1 MPLRSLF
8 YRIFPRFNPETK
20 QMELHEE
27 MCNLEIETYIKSLA
41 IETAVNLISSTLGLA
56 EFKTFDEGKEIRKDN
71 YYLFNVE
78 PNVNQNASRF
88 WRKVIHNL
96 VKTNDA
102 LVIMQDDGLFVA
114 DSFTKEPFAFK
125 ENIYKNLQIENY
137 QVRRIFNESE
147 VFYFALHSTEMK
159 KLIDGL
165 YRDYGILIE
174 YSKKHYR
181 TSNARRGILD
191 IPTNY
196 PQTEEYQNQLK
207 KLLDV
212 NMKTFFE
219 TEKGSVLP
227 LTGGL
232 KYTDLTNASYKNGS
246 DSRDIR
252 SLIDDVFDYVAIAFQ
267 IPPQMLKGNLAD
279 SDNSWNS
286 YLTHCIKPLAEL
298 LEKEINRKYFGK
310 KAYLEKTMLKVDTS
324 LIKAVDIKDLASAI
338 DVLTRNG
345 VNTLDDN
352 LRMLGREEVGG
363 ELGQKRFM
371 TLNLEDIENAKER
384 GRKED

>member
-1 MPLRSLF
+1 
-8 YRIFPRFNPETK
+8 
-20 QMELHEE
+20 
-27 MCNLEIETYIKSLA
+27 
-41 IETAVNLISSTLGLA
+41 
-56 EFKTFDEGKEIRKDN
+56 
-71 YYLFNVE
+71 
-78 PNVNQNASRF
+78 
-88 WRKVIHNL
+88 
-96 VKTNDA
+96 
-102 LVIMQDDGLFVA
+102 MQDDGLFVA

-137 QVRRIFNESE
+137 QMRRIFNESE

-181 TSNARRGILD
+181 TSNARRGVLD

-207 KLLDV
+207 KLLAV
-212 NMKTFFE
+212 NLTTFFE
-219 TEKGSVLP
+219 TEKASLLT

-232 KYTDLTNASYKNGS
+232 QYTDLTNASYKNGS

-252 SLIDDVFDYVAIAFQ
+252 SLIDDIFDYVAIAFQ

-324 LIKAVDIKDLASAI
+324 LIKAIDIKDLAIAI
-338 DVLTRNG
+338 DVFTRNG

-371 TLNLEDIENAKER
+371 TLNLEDIENVKER

>member
-56 EFKTFDEGKEIRKDN
+56 EFKTFDKGKEIRKDN

-114 DSFTKEPFAFK
+114 DNFTKEPFAFK

-137 QVRRIFNESE
+137 QMRRIFNESE

-371 TLNLEDIENAKER
+371 TLNLEDIENVKER

>member
-1 MPLRSLF
+1 MSLKTLF
-8 YRIFPRFNPETK
+8 YRVFPIFNPETK
-20 QMELHEE
+20 KMEFYDDV
-27 MCNLEIETYIKSLA
+27 CKLEVESYYKLLA
-41 IETAVNLISSTLGLA
+41 IETAINLISNTLALA
-56 EFKTFDEGKEIRKDN
+56 EFKTFDKGKEKRSDN
-71 YYLFNVE
+71 YYLFNIE
-78 PNVNQNASRF
+78 PNINQNASRF

-96 VKTNDA
+96 VKKNGA

-114 DSFTKEPFAFK
+114 DEFKREQYAFK
-125 ENIYKNLQIENY
+125 ENYYSSLKIENY
-137 QVRRIFNESE
+137 NLQRIFNESE

-181 TSNARRGILD
+181 TSNARRGVLD

-196 PQTEEYQNQLK
+196 SQTPEAQEQLDE
-207 KLLDV
+207 LLSN
-212 NMKTFFE
+212 NMKKFFE
-219 TEKGSVLP
+219 AEKGAVLP
-227 LTGGL
+227 LTGGM
-232 KYTDLTNASYKNGS
+232 KYTDLTNAGYKNGS

-252 SLIDDVFDYVAIAFQ
+252 SLIDDIFDYVAIAFQ

-310 KAYLEKTMLKVDTS
+310 KAFLEKTMLKVDTS